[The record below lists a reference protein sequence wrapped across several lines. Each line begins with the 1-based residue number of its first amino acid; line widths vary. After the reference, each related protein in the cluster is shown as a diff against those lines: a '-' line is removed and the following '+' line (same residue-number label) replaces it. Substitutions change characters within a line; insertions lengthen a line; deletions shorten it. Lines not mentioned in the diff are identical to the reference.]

1 MAVQARIEYRSPFDW
16 TALVDF
22 LSRRTVAPVEVF
34 LDGEYVRDGIRIRND
49 AKACALVVTADER
62 TARSQRAEAGWRAG
76 PTLVDRV
83 KHLFDTEAEPQK
95 IARRFSTDRTLSSIL
110 RRHRGIRVPGA
121 WDPFELV
128 VRAIVGQQVSVAG
141 ATTTMRKIVAQFGHF
156 PSAAELAAT
165 TVGGMPEQRAA
176 TIRRVAA
183 AVATGDLPLE
193 RGPSLE
199 ESVQHL
205 TSIKGIGPWTANYI
219 AMRALR
225 EPDAFPAGDLGLLKA
240 SGVKSEKELQR
251 MAEAWRPWRAYAAML
266 LWNR

>member
-1 MAVQARIEYRSPFDW
+1 MAVQARIEYRTPFDW

-22 LSRRTVAPVEVF
+22 LSQRTVAPVEVF

-49 AKACALVVTADER
+49 AKACALVLESDTPRGEDIVSR
-62 TARSQRAEAGWRAG
+62 ARN
-76 PTLVDRV
+76 
-83 KHLFDTEAEPQK
+83 LFDTEAEPQK
-95 IARRFSTDRTLSSIL
+95 IARRFAADRTLSSIL
-110 RRHRGIRVPGA
+110 RKHRGIRVPGA

-156 PSAAELAAT
+156 PSAAELAST

-193 RGPSLE
+193 RRPSLE
-199 ESVQHL
+199 ESIQRL

-225 EPDAFPAGDLGLLKA
+225 EPDAFPSGDLGLLKA

>member
-1 MAVQARIEYRSPFDW
+1 MAVPARIEYRTPFDW

-22 LSRRTVAPVEVF
+22 LSKRTVAPVEVF
-34 LDGEYVRDGIRIRND
+34 VDSEYVRDGIRVRND
-49 AKACALVVTADER
+49 AHACALVVQSAMPVGEEVMSR
-62 TARSQRAEAGWRAG
+62 ARN
-76 PTLVDRV
+76 
-83 KHLFDTEAEPQK
+83 LFDTDAEPQK
-95 IARRFSTDRTLSSIL
+95 IARQFAADRLLGSIL

-141 ATTTMRKIVAQFGHF
+141 ATTSMRKIVAQFGHF
-156 PSAAELAAT
+156 PTAAQLAAT
-165 TVGGMPEQRAA
+165 PVGGMPEQRAA

-183 AVATGDLPLE
+183 AVATGDLPLG
-193 RGPSLE
+193 RGPSLD
-199 ESVQHL
+199 ESIHRL

-225 EPDAFPAGDLGLLKA
+225 EPDAFPSGDLGLLKA